1 MVTWDYI
8 IGMGPCVPACHF
20 LPSGPPI
27 TNPRLIC
34 CDTCYYPMTRIINTS
49 KSLWP
54 LHSWWRAMVDDD
66 ICLLIRSN
74 TQLTALC
81 SHPIPSY
88 LGCSRDWEG
97 GRVSLIQYLEDAAAF
112 PLWNTLYLFILYSI
126 RNYMT
131 LRILPASKAWLRLI
145 LNWNRWNRWQKDDY
159 RIKLTYGTVLSM
171 AFDWD
176 FHVLDLV
183 TVAESIIHGKS

>member
-8 IGMGPCVPACHF
+8 KGMGPCVPGCRF
-20 LPSGPPI
+20 LPLWPPI

-34 CDTCYYPMTRIINTS
+34 CDTCYYSMTRIINTS
-49 KSLWP
+49 KLLWP
-54 LHSWWRAMVDDD
+54 LHSWWRATVDDD

-74 TQLTALC
+74 TQLTTLC

-88 LGCSRDWEG
+88 LGCSRDWG
-97 GRVSLIQYLEDAAAF
+97 VGRVSLIQYLEDTAAF
-112 PLWNTLYLFILYSI
+112 PLWNTLYLFIFYRI

-131 LRILPASKAWLRLI
+131 LRILPASNAWLRLI

-159 RIKLTYGTVLSM
+159 KIKLTYGTVLSM

-176 FHVLDLV
+176 FYVLDLV